1 MWVRTK
7 SLITNF
13 IWELYVILSFYLWL
27 VSTYVFITES
37 YLDTFLYLRSRVF
50 YGCQMISL
58 FIVYGDRSDIC
69 LVLLA
74 FLFSHCVLFSLVISY
89 LILCSAYF
97 HVLQHVGIP
106 QILVWRSECWLPKKR
121 ICICPCQTLEALQI
135 QNCV

>member
-1 MWVRTK
+1 M
-7 SLITNF
+7 L
-13 IWELYVILSFYLWL
+13 FYPF
-27 VSTYVFITES
+27 TYGWYLHTCLLQT

-58 FIVYGDRSDIC
+58 FVVYEDRSDIC

-106 QILVWRSECWLPKKR
+106 QILV
-121 ICICPCQTLEALQI
+121 
-135 QNCV
+135 